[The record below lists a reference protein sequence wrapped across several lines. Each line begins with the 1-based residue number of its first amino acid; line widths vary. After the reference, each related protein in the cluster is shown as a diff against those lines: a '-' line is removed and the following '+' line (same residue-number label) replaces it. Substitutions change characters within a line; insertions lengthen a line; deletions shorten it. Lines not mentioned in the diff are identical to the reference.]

1 MSNGQPEIPPGNPVE
16 VPPEQVPPDI
26 PPGGPSEA
34 PEPLPEIPPKPP
46 VEIPPSPSDA
56 SPSCTR

>member
-26 PPGGPSEA
+26 PPGGPLEA